1 MHDLVVVYTGH
12 KSILI
17 QHHGCHHDAFCDV
30 QGHDE
35 IVWAVEVSGNRLFS
49 ASADKTIRVWD
60 IETRRCIQVL
70 EDHARPVLSLAVSGS
85 YLFSGSYDY
94 SIKVQVLTAMLCRCT
109 CGFPFCA
116 SGQCPDNLFGE
127 CWGEP
132 PFVALCCRRVWWVE
146 FLSQAYV
153 HVALSVCPPWAN
165 AQKRWQTPE
174 MPGECK
180 CHG

>member
-1 MHDLVVVYTGH
+1 MVDSTSIGWGIADPSCACSSICMWDFGCGMQGIALHLRHRSGRALSCVSSHTPVRAQIIAANEYGVRSMCCHDCH
-12 KSILI
+12 
-17 QHHGCHHDAFCDV
+17 QHSFCEM

-94 SIKVQVLTAMLCRCT
+94 SIKVRACSATFYL
-109 CGFPFCA
+109 G
-116 SGQCPDNLFGE
+116 
-127 CWGEP
+127 
-132 PFVALCCRRVWWVE
+132 
-146 FLSQAYV
+146 LSHHQ
-153 HVALSVCPPWAN
+153 S
-165 AQKRWQTPE
+165 T
-174 MPGECK
+174 
-180 CHG
+180 